1 MIVNTSTNDV
11 MIATPIAMIV
21 GVCVDDGWFKQ
32 PGPSQNDWTVWLGEA
47 ANLWF
52 KPAITTPG
60 GDFLHCS
67 MDHQCCVLISIL
79 P

>member
-52 KPAITTPG
+52 KPAITTHALER
-60 GDFLHCS
+60 DLLHCNMGAQAS
-67 MDHQCCVLISIL
+67 
-79 P
+79 